1 MNKRIAVLA
10 LPILAATFA
19 AGALSRSAEPS
30 DPQLAHMVFFTLK
43 DHSKESRDK
52 FIASC
57 QKYLTGHDGTVSFSI
72 GTLADDVKEPVS
84 VLDFDVALHLVVKNK
99 AAKMKYLESER
110 HKKFVDENL
119 ALFEKV
125 RVYDSYLVESA
136 Q

>member
-1 MNKRIAVLA
+1 MNKRTA
-10 LPILAATFA
+10 ILAIPALAGAFL
-19 AGALSRSAEPS
+19 AGALTRSAEPAG
-30 DPQLAHMVFFTLK
+30 PQLAHMVFFTLK

-57 QKYLTGHDGTVSFSI
+57 QKYLSGHDGTVSFSV

-99 AAKMKYLESER
+99 AAKEQYLVSER
-110 HKKFVDENL
+110 HKKFVEENL
-119 ALFEKV
+119 PLFEKV
-125 RVYDSYLVESA
+125 RVFDSYLVAPA